1 MKITLNSPIDKKVI
15 KKLKVGDLVFVSGTI
30 FTMRDAAMKYLAEGN
45 KPPINLK
52 NAIIFNCGP
61 IVVKKD
67 TQWTV
72 KAAGPTTST
81 RIERYMPYFI
91 EKLGIGGVIGKGGMS
106 KDITENFKKHNIVYL
121 HTIGGA
127 GRFLAEKILRVKNVY
142 LKDKFGQPEAI
153 WEFEVKDF
161 PTIVTI
167 DCHGNNLH
175 NEILKKSQSNF
186 QKLHQSKIQ
195 KKG

>member
-1 MKITLNSPIDKKVI
+1 MKTILNSPVEKKAV
-15 KKLKVGDLVFVSGTI
+15 KDLKVGELVYINGTI

-45 KPPINLK
+45 KSPIGLK
-52 NAIIFNCGP
+52 NTLIFNCGP

-67 TQWTV
+67 SQWVV

-81 RIERYMPYFI
+81 RVEAHTSYFA

-106 KDITENFKKHNIVYL
+106 NETTSIFKKCGIVYL

-127 GRFLAEKILRVKNVY
+127 GKFLAEKIIKVKNVY

-153 WEFEVKDF
+153 WEFEVKEF
-161 PTIVTI
+161 PAIVTI

-175 NEILKKSQSNF
+175 NEILKKSQTNF
-186 QKLHQSKIQ
+186 QKFQE
-195 KKG
+195 